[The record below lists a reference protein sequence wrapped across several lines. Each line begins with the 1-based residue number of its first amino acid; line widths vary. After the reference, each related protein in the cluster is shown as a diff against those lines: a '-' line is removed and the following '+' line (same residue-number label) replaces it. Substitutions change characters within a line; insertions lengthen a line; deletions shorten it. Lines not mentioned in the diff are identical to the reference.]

1 MVKHLCGFDFIAVQV
16 VSGLYFELSRTIMGS
31 LFRVFGEYGRKEH
44 AEEAVR
50 FMAANGI
57 KVGLGLSVCPGS
69 ALCIAGSLTIKIH

>member
-1 MVKHLCGFDFIAVQV
+1 MILAVQV
-16 VSGLYFELSRTIMGS
+16 VSGLYLGLNRTIMGS

-57 KVGLGLSVCPGS
+57 KVGHVFSVCPSG
-69 ALCIAGSLTIKIH
+69 AMCMAGSLTIKIH